1 MQQSQKEI
9 RLLGMAD
16 LESPRWEKQRE
27 ASLAR
32 ARGEDQGNEPAE
44 YVAQET
50 LFQLI
55 RDIGGVREDV
65 YEYLMT
71 PRFRSIEAVRVVGEL
86 LCYAAPPEWLA
97 LSAEALKRSMG
108 PMYVNEITE
117 AYQAGIPISEVKA
130 FLEKSNT
137 VFEMCQYRRKYKT
150 EELPDM
156 MTGSEKEELP
166 DSVTESEKE
175 ELPDMMAES
184 DNDMQSEHV
193 AKMITDAVMT
203 TLQAMKLSEKEK
215 AGTAG
220 RAAANEEV
228 ELPDSMTG
236 SRTEELPDSMA
247 GSLAEAVPS
256 RTWEEEEPAETGDAE
271 FPGEEPE
278 FSDGSEIVDNH
289 ILVTELKKEE
299 EKLGKRISFFQYL
312 LSRHM
317 RRAFEK
323 LEPEAQVGKIFE
335 IMVEKGYGKRKVL
348 AIRQLM
354 KGGMTNEFVFAL
366 LEKDLT
372 EAELE
377 DLCETLIDKEAGARP
392 AHELS
397 EMPENETEEYV

>member
-16 LESPRWEKQRE
+16 LESPKWEKQRE

-32 ARGEDQGNEPAE
+32 ARGEEQGNESAE

-97 LSAEALKRSMG
+97 LSVEALKRSMG

-137 VFEMCQYRRKYKT
+137 VFEMCQNRRKYKT

-175 ELPDMMAES
+175 ELPDMMTES
-184 DNDMQSEHV
+184 DNDMQSEHI

-215 AGTAG
+215 TGAAG
-220 RAAANEEV
+220 RAAANEETK
-228 ELPDSMTG
+228 LPDSMTG
-236 SRTEELPDSMA
+236 SRAEELPDSMA
-247 GSLAEAVPS
+247 GSLAEAVPG
-256 RTWEEEEPAETGDAE
+256 RTVEEEKSAETEDAG

-348 AIRQLM
+348 AIRRLM

-366 LEKDLT
+366 LEKDLPET
-372 EAELE
+372 ELE
-377 DLCETLIDKEAGARP
+377 DLCETLIDKEAGAMP
-392 AHELS
+392 MHELS
-397 EMPENETEEYV
+397 EMPEDETEEYV